1 MRHTGLGI
9 VAFGMHEYPLR
20 GASYGQG
27 KVGSKLKA
35 MDSEP
40 AKPEVNPRFSNTRKQ
55 NTELAIQQLRDGGF
69 TTVQMDEFVETL
81 HRMEADESILAPLT
95 NALFAMNVSVQWL
108 M

>member
-1 MRHTGLGI
+1 M
-9 VAFGMHEYPLR
+9 
-20 GASYGQG
+20 
-27 KVGSKLKA
+27 
-35 MDSEP
+35 
-40 AKPEVNPRFSNTRKQ
+40 PEVNPRFSNTRKQ

-69 TTVQMDEFVETL
+69 TTMQIDEFVETL

>member
-1 MRHTGLGI
+1 
-9 VAFGMHEYPLR
+9 
-20 GASYGQG
+20 
-27 KVGSKLKA
+27 

-40 AKPEVNPRFSNTRKQ
+40 AQPEVNPRFSNTRKQ

-69 TTVQMDEFVETL
+69 TTIQIDEFVETL

>member
-1 MRHTGLGI
+1 
-9 VAFGMHEYPLR
+9 
-20 GASYGQG
+20 
-27 KVGSKLKA
+27 

-40 AKPEVNPRFSNTRKQ
+40 AKPEVSPRFSNTRKQ
-55 NTELAIQQLRDGGF
+55 NTELAIQQLLDGGF
-69 TTVQMDEFVETL
+69 TTDQIDEFVETL

>member
-1 MRHTGLGI
+1 
-9 VAFGMHEYPLR
+9 
-20 GASYGQG
+20 
-27 KVGSKLKA
+27 

-40 AKPEVNPRFSNTRKQ
+40 VQPEVNPRFSNTRKQ

-69 TTVQMDEFVETL
+69 TTVQIDEFVETL
-81 HRMEADESILAPLT
+81 QRMEADESILAPLT